1 MRVGMRMRLSVARET
16 QSPAAGTGPPLRP
29 APVARE
35 TDAAPSAPAGFAATI
50 ALLPIRFY
58 RRFLSPALGQRC
70 RYYPTCSAYA
80 EEAVRELG
88 AFRGMILAAWRVL
101 RCNPFSA
108 GGLDP
113 VSERPIFRAT
123 RTVTER
129 SERASS
135 R

>member
-1 MRVGMRMRLSVARET
+1 MSSVARET
-16 QSPAAGTGPPLRP
+16 VRKP
-29 APVARE
+29 APGVARE
-35 TDAAPSAPAGFAATI
+35 TERPGFFAAL
-50 ALLPIRFY
+50 ALLPIRAY

-80 EEAVRELG
+80 EESVRELG

-101 RCNPFSA
+101 RCNPFSR

-113 VSERPIFRAT
+113 VSERTLFCPST
-123 RTVTER
+123 PHN
-129 SERASS
+129 ERAS

>member
-1 MRVGMRMRLSVARET
+1 MSEPLHVKRSRGRT
-16 QSPAAGTGPPLRP
+16 HDHGAADPTALHVKRP
-29 APVARE
+29 RP
-35 TDAAPSAPAGFAATI
+35 GFLASI

-80 EEAVRELG
+80 EEAVSELG

-101 RCNPFSA
+101 RCNPFSP

-113 VSERPIFRAT
+113 VSERTLFRNHDT
-123 RTVTER
+123 GTER
-129 SERASS
+129 TS

>member
-1 MRVGMRMRLSVARET
+1 MSGVARET
-16 QSPAAGTGPPLRP
+16 VAQAEPG
-29 APVARE
+29 VARE
-35 TDAAPSAPAGFAATI
+35 TPRDGLGTRL

-88 AFRGMILAAWRVL
+88 PFRGMILAVWRVL
-101 RCNPFSA
+101 RCNPLSD

-113 VSERPIFRAT
+113 VSERTLFRNHT
-123 RTVTER
+123 HTH
-129 SERASS
+129 
-135 R
+135 